1 MADGCRK
8 PGQVDKV
15 VKKKREGMHQVE
27 PCVSISKWS
36 KEDNSGAGPI
46 NLQRLEFHVEPV
58 ANLPLDRREKPSHQQ
73 LVEKKNLNQS
83 ELDGGGAMRTD
94 PDDPE
99 STDILFQ
106 SETVNGRENGGQFQD
121 ETKERLHKEASERW
135 LKIEEKNHK
144 MRNLV
149 ERVKLN
155 VNDPRLEER
164 FKEKMILEGA
174 EKKVVEWD
182 HIN

>member
-73 LVEKKNLNQS
+73 LVKKNKHVSSSVSCAGVFGN
-83 ELDGGGAMRTD
+83 
-94 PDDPE
+94 
-99 STDILFQ
+99 
-106 SETVNGRENGGQFQD
+106 
-121 ETKERLHKEASERW
+121 TKSLLIFLLITSFVIA
-135 LKIEEKNHK
+135 
-144 MRNLV
+144 
-149 ERVKLN
+149 
-155 VNDPRLEER
+155 
-164 FKEKMILEGA
+164 
-174 EKKVVEWD
+174 
-182 HIN
+182 